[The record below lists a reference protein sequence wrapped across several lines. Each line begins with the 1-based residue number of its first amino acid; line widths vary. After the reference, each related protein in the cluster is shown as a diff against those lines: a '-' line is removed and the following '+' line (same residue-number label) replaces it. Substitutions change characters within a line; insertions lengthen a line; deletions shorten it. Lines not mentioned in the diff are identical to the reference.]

1 MKGKSVTFRPRADL
15 RERLERLCIATE
27 RPMTYWLEKSVEA
40 HLPALEEKYAEELLK
55 LGPRP
60 PGSKTYPTARPSH
73 YEMNEKKKKK
83 TG

>member
-1 MKGKSVTFRPRADL
+1 
-15 RERLERLCIATE
+15 
-27 RPMTYWLEKSVEA
+27 MTYWLEKSVEA